1 MDISHKR
8 PQGRYRSM
16 TALKGQT
23 VNPTTDAPAIA
34 PATES
39 DVLRNIS
46 LVKDEIT
53 NTAAKLDA
61 RELAGLAAHLSQGG
75 RVFVAGAGRSGLVL
89 RMAAMRLM
97 HLGLTVHIAG
107 DTTTPAITSGD
118 LLLVASGSGT
128 TSGVVKSAETAAK
141 AGARIAAFTTN
152 PDSPLAGLADALVII
167 PAAQKTDHGSSVSRQ
182 YSGSLFEQVLFLA
195 TEAIFQSLWDNT
207 DEPAEDLWLRH
218 ANLE

>member
-1 MDISHKR
+1 MPAGLD
-8 PQGRYRSM
+8 P
-16 TALKGQT
+16 A
-23 VNPTTDAPAIA
+23 DAIA
-34 PATES
+34 
-39 DVLRNIS
+39 RNLS
-46 LVKDEIT
+46 LVRDEIGDT
-53 NTAAKLDA
+53 VAKIDDRQLAVAAGHL
-61 RELAGLAAHLSQGG
+61 GLAG

-107 DTTTPAITSGD
+107 DTTTPAISSGD

-128 TSGVVKSAETAAK
+128 TAGVVKAAETAAK

-152 PDSPLAGLADALVII
+152 PDSPLANLADALVVI
-167 PAAQKTDHGSSVSRQ
+167 PAAQKTDHGSGVSRQ

-195 TEAIFQSLWDNT
+195 AEAIFQTLWDNT
-207 DEPAEDLWLRH
+207 DEPAEQLWLRH

>member
-1 MDISHKR
+1 VSPTANATQGVYSSTGDI
-8 PQGRYRSM
+8 
-16 TALKGQT
+16 
-23 VNPTTDAPAIA
+23 V
-34 PATES
+34 
-39 DVLRNIS
+39 RNLS
-46 LVKDEIT
+46 LVRDEIVD
-53 NTAAKLDA
+53 TAAKINEGEMA
-61 RELAGLAAHLSQGG
+61 VLAGHLCHSG

-97 HLGLTVHIAG
+97 HLGLTVHVAG
-107 DTTTPAITSGD
+107 DTTTPAISSGD

-152 PDSPLAGLADALVII
+152 PESPLAGLADALVII
-167 PAAQKTDHGSSVSRQ
+167 PAAQKTDHASNVSRQ

-195 TEAIFQSLWDNT
+195 TEAIFQSLWEKADA
-207 DEPAEDLWLRH
+207 PAEELWLRH

>member
-1 MDISHKR
+1 
-8 PQGRYRSM
+8 M
-16 TALKGQT
+16 TDRRGHI
-23 VNPTTDAPAIA
+23 VNPT
-34 PATES
+34 ATGAN
-39 DVLRNIS
+39 LS
-46 LVKDEIT
+46 LVQDEIAV
-53 NTAAKLDA
+53 TAAGISGEQVAVVAQL
-61 RELAGLAAHLSQGG
+61 LAGHLGGEG

-97 HLGLTVHIAG
+97 HLGLNVHIAG
-107 DTTTPAITSGD
+107 DTTTPAIASGD

-141 AGARIAAFTTN
+141 AGARIAAFTT
-152 PDSPLAGLADALVII
+152 DASSPLAGLADSVVII

-195 TEAIFQSLWDNT
+195 TEAIFQSLWDNA
-207 DEPAEDLWLRH
+207 DVPAEELWLRH

>member
-1 MDISHKR
+1 MNFTV
-8 PQGRYRSM
+8 M
-16 TALKGQT
+16 TEPASEVTGE
-23 VNPTTDAPAIA
+23 TTARNVFLVLGEIA
-34 PATES
+34 
-39 DVLRNIS
+39 D
-46 LVKDEIT
+46 
-53 NTAAKLDA
+53 TAAHID
-61 RELAGLAAHLSQGG
+61 EQEVAGLAGHLSQPG

-97 HLGLTVHIAG
+97 HLGLDVHVAG
-107 DTTTPAITSGD
+107 DTTTPAIASGD

-195 TEAIFQSLWDNT
+195 TEALFQSLWDNT
-207 DEPAEDLWLRH
+207 DVPAEELWLRH

>member
-1 MDISHKR
+1 M
-8 PQGRYRSM
+8 
-16 TALKGQT
+16 
-23 VNPTTDAPAIA
+23 NPTAN
-34 PATES
+34 ATRAVYSTTS
-39 DVLRNIS
+39 DIVRNLA
-46 LVKDEIT
+46 LVRDEVAD
-53 NTAAKLDA
+53 TAAKIDVQ
-61 RELAGLAAHLSQGG
+61 ELAGLAGHLGQPG

-89 RMAAMRLM
+89 RMAGMRLM

-107 DTTTPAITSGD
+107 DTTTPAIASGD

-152 PDSPLAGLADALVII
+152 RESPLAGLADALVII

-195 TEAIFQSLWDNT
+195 TEALFQSLWENA
-207 DEPAEDLWLRH
+207 DEPAEQLWLRH

>member
-1 MDISHKR
+1 M
-8 PQGRYRSM
+8 
-16 TALKGQT
+16 
-23 VNPTTDAPAIA
+23 NPTTT
-34 PATES
+34 ATRTVRTTAG
-39 DVLRNIS
+39 DIDRNLS
-46 LVKDEIT
+46 LVRDEIT
-53 NTAAKLDA
+53 VTASKIDE
-61 RELAGLAAHLSQGG
+61 REMAGLAGHLSQTG

-97 HLGLTVHIAG
+97 HLGMTVHVAG
-107 DTTTPAITSGD
+107 DTTTPAISSGD

-152 PDSPLAGLADALVII
+152 PDSPLARLADALVII

-195 TEAIFQSLWDNT
+195 TEAIFQSLWDGT
-207 DEPAEDLWLRH
+207 DVPAEELWLRH